1 MKYGKTG
8 PYLMRK
14 WTKTNKGQ
22 KPESLE
28 KAWRQRPMASIIS
41 VRDVMAR
48 EVKVVR
54 PDTSI
59 KEVVATMNKFSIGSI
74 IVVQGDR
81 PVGIITERDILSRLV
96 EPCLAP
102 ETLTAQRIMTSPV
115 VTISDTASIEE
126 AAKLMT
132 RKKIKRLPVMDGN
145 KIVGIITYTDIVFK
159 MPTLFS
165 ILEELVRPY
174 RRSY

>member
-1 MKYGKTG
+1 
-8 PYLMRK
+8 
-14 WTKTNKGQ
+14 
-22 KPESLE
+22 
-28 KAWRQRPMASIIS
+28 MASMIL
-41 VRDVMAR
+41 VRDIMVK

-81 PVGIITERDILSRLV
+81 PVGIITERDILTRLV

-102 ETLTAQRIMTSPV
+102 ETLTARYVMTSPV
-115 VTISDTASIEE
+115 VTISETASLEE
-126 AAKLMT
+126 AARLMA
-132 RKKIKRLPVMDGN
+132 KKKVKRIPVMDN
-145 KIVGIITYTDIVFK
+145 EKIVGIVTYTDIVFK
-159 MPTLFS
+159 MPTMLS

-174 RRSY
+174 RRSH